1 MNEQIQ
7 WLINEVLSLQAE
19 VEELKIKLENLE
31 EDNGS

>member
-7 WLINEVLSLQAE
+7 WLINEVLCLHAE

>member
-19 VEELKIKLENLE
+19 VEELKIKLEKLE